1 MSISCVS
8 CDGGN
13 PVHPLPAMAAVTRA
27 LPLAS
32 VLQHASAIHSAGTQ
46 VGVDVACTCVQHINK
61 LEHSTPATTD
71 ERCTTPSSRT
81 RPTKCML
88 SGV

>member
-1 MSISCVS
+1 M
-8 CDGGN
+8 
-13 PVHPLPAMAAVTRA
+13 HPLPAMAAVTRA

-32 VLQHASAIHSAGTQ
+32 VSYSTLAAIALVSSGSQ

-81 RPTKCML
+81 RPTQCML